1 MAWVPWTFSFVL
13 RLHKSQV
20 LTGSYRSDSLTSR
33 AILEVLQASMVIT
46 AREIWLSLV
55 VVERKQANAFSTVV

>member
-13 RLHKSQV
+13 RLQKSQV